1 MIYMKLFWLDL
12 ETTSLDPL
20 TGRILELAVAEAD
33 LGDPFEIGPI
43 LNRVLR
49 FGQTTD
55 RVPDPVVLDMHA
67 KSGLLA
73 ECSESTLTVADVE
86 GELLDLVPEV
96 ADKDD
101 RPVLAGFGVHF
112 DHGFLRVHMPRL
124 AARLHYRHY
133 DVTPVGFFCRSLG
146 MGKIP
151 KAHAHRAREDV
162 LESIEYAR
170 KCADW
175 LTSHG
180 RRRSSSL
187 GLLSSFERRD
197 LADILGIN
205 YASTEAVRAGYSQE
219 ASDSMW
225 SGMSTETQVGLL
237 VEWLV
242 SRAAATYGRDNAV
255 EQLAKHIA
263 LLRGEAH

>member
-1 MIYMKLFWLDL
+1 MTHSRF
-12 ETTSLDPL
+12 
-20 TGRILELAVAEAD
+20 
-33 LGDPFEIGPI
+33 GPI

-162 LESIEYAR
+162 LESIEY
-170 KCADW
+170 
-175 LTSHG
+175 G
-180 RRRSSSL
+180 EEVRRLVDVARSSKIQIARTTVLVRTQRFGRHTRDKLRVDRGGEGWVLAGSF
-187 GLLSSFERRD
+187 GLHVVWDE
-197 LADILGIN
+197 
-205 YASTEAVRAGYSQE
+205 
-219 ASDSMW
+219 
-225 SGMSTETQVGLL
+225 
-237 VEWLV
+237 
-242 SRAAATYGRDNAV
+242 
-255 EQLAKHIA
+255 H
-263 LLRGEAH
+263 